1 LYSNCLTSSLQLAF
15 LIAWAN
21 LWFFIIFFTAKS
33 STTIVWFSR
42 TSRVVSLWRK
52 SLRASAIWAW
62 IASNLLPSLFPIIW
76 TFNPARQCFL
86 SLSQLAF

>member
-1 LYSNCLTSSLQLAF
+1 
-15 LIAWAN
+15 
-21 LWFFIIFFTAKS
+21 
-33 STTIVWFSR
+33 
-42 TSRVVSLWRK
+42 LWRK